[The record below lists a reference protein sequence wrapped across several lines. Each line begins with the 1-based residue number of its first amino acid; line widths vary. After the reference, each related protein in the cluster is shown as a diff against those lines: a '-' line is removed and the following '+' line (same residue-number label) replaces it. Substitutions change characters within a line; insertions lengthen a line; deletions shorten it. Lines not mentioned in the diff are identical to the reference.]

1 MKIHLI
7 QLLSAWDMYCA
18 FQSQQF
24 QIFNSMI
31 NSSSVHHFRMDL
43 DAIDILESGHL
54 DLDDDVGDLVDGVQE
69 QESTTPIDELK
80 ELVERN
86 LSFLGLPGQV
96 DPSPLTMVS
105 LKEKYP
111 QVSVLVFDSQQF
123 MFSLCEVVVRLSQ
136 QLRNVQ

>member
-1 MKIHLI
+1 
-7 QLLSAWDMYCA
+7 
-18 FQSQQF
+18 
-24 QIFNSMI
+24 
-31 NSSSVHHFRMDL
+31 MDL
-43 DAIDILESGHL
+43 DAIDILESDHL

-136 QLRNVQ
+136 QLRSTHLPLSWQN

>member
-1 MKIHLI
+1 
-7 QLLSAWDMYCA
+7 
-18 FQSQQF
+18 
-24 QIFNSMI
+24 
-31 NSSSVHHFRMDL
+31 MDL
-43 DAIDILESGHL
+43 DAIDILESDHL

-86 LSFLGLPGQV
+86 LSFLGLPRQV

-111 QVSVLVFDSQQF
+111 QVSILVDKEMGTDFDAHF
-123 MFSLCEVVVRLSQ
+123 
-136 QLRNVQ
+136 